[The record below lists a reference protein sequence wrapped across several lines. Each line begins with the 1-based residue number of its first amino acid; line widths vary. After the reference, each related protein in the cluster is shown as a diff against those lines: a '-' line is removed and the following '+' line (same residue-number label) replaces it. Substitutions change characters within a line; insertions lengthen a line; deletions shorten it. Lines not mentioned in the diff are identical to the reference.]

1 MSRDPLSDTVGV
13 AEIRIEDYLDSEGNI
28 ALPAGVTLTS
38 YLDRNVAEL
47 GESVSYRY
55 LDYTLDRNGRAV
67 ELTWHQLGARLR
79 AVGARLQQVTAP
91 GDRVAVLAPQGVD
104 YVVGFF
110 AAIHA
115 GTIAVPL
122 FPPELPGH
130 AERLGAVLADT
141 SPSVVLTT
149 TAAAESVGAYLRR
162 LPRSRRPRVIAV
174 DAVPDSVGSTFVPTA
189 PATDDIAYLQY
200 TSGSTRTPAGVK
212 ISHRAAC
219 TNVLQMILSVDLDM
233 NIRSISWLPLY
244 HDMGLLMIMFPA
256 LCGGHITLMSPVAF
270 VRRPHRWI
278 AELAA
283 ESCNGRTFAAAP
295 NFAFEL
301 AAQRGVPADG
311 ESLDLS
317 NVAGLINGSEPV
329 NITSIDKFNAAFA
342 PYGLPST
349 TIKPSYGMAEATL
362 FVSTIAPDA
371 KPTAIYLD
379 REQLG
384 AGRAVRVDADA
395 PNAVPQVSCGQVARS
410 QWAVIANP
418 DTDAERADGEV
429 GEIWLHG
436 DNIGQGYWGREH
448 ETELAFRNK
457 LQSTLEHGSHAEGSA
472 AGGLWFRTGDLGVYL
487 DGELYITGRVKDLV
501 IVDGRNHYPQDIEAT
516 VAEASTAVRS
526 GFVAVFSVPANEVP
540 GAGTEDTG
548 ERLVI
553 IAERAAGSGRA
564 EQAPVAQAIRAAVS
578 RRHTLAVADLRL
590 VAAGAIP
597 RTTSGKLARRACRAD
612 YIAGLFG

>member
-457 LQSTLEHGSHAEGSA
+457 LQSPLEHGSHAEGSA